1 MITIN
6 EVINAISGTYKPKS
20 LIVREEGTILSIV
33 ADGAT
38 TKIANWKVIPLSEI
52 VSAVGGRT
60 LTEGYSGEL
69 LLG

>member
-6 EVINAISGTYKPKS
+6 EVINAISITYKPKS
-20 LIVREEGTILSIV
+20 LSVRDEGNILSVIT
-33 ADGAT
+33 DGAT
-38 TKIANWKVIPLSEI
+38 TKIANWKQTPLSEI

-60 LTEGYSGEL
+60 LNEGFAGEL